1 MPRRTHQTG
10 QLLFGC
16 RGQLRLEGK
25 TCIRS
30 PGKQGVRTYAVGLA
44 SPLPRIEIPLNDK
57 TITLVPFAK
66 SVSGSSISSAEGD
79 FQPTNTIVDFFI
91 EELYP
96 HYGRFRINYEDVEQ
110 GADHDMDAIVLYEYQ
125 LVDAAGLPV
134 DASSIGNAV
143 ALDITL
149 TSEYAAGGIDQHMG
163 YIISGTD
170 RRRYLSGSQRCRRR
184 ACGLF
189 SGYPQQSPPISR

>member
-1 MPRRTHQTG
+1 
-10 QLLFGC
+10 
-16 RGQLRLEGK
+16 
-25 TCIRS
+25 
-30 PGKQGVRTYAVGLA
+30 
-44 SPLPRIEIPLNDK
+44 LNGK

-66 SVSGSSISSAEGD
+66 SVSGNSINSTEGE

-110 GADHDMDAIVLYEYQ
+110 GADHDMDAIVLYEYT
-125 LVDAAGLPV
+125 LVDAAGVAV
-134 DASSIGNAV
+134 DASTIGNAV

-163 YIISGTD
+163 YIISGTETD
-170 RRRYLSGSQRCRRR
+170 GIYLEVKDVGGGNVNYFLDYTQYRRRSSVYDH
-184 ACGLF
+184 
-189 SGYPQQSPPISR
+189 PPVYR